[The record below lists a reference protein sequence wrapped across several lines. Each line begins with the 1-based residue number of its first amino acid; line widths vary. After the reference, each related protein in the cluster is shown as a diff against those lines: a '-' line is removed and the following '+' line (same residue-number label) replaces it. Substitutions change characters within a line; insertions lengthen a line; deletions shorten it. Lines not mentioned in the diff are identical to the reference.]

1 MWLVAGL
8 AVLASCAANPEA
20 EHTLADNGQGPGIT
34 RVTASS
40 PSRPSPAPPAEDRQR
55 ATYRIKF
62 VDTSDFDDQLGDR
75 LVEKYAMVVVRPVAP
90 FTVNQIPERLDKWLY
105 AVKQRGGKVELEEL
119 PPETLLAKRSVFSFL
134 VDFLIRAFD
143 LIRERVKY
151 DGTQD
156 YDVKIS
162 YRTDTGRV
170 ERLTFIR
177 RT

>member
-1 MWLVAGL
+1 VLSA
-8 AVLASCAANPEA
+8 LASCAANPEA
-20 EHTLADNGQGPGIT
+20 EHTLADNGQGSGIT
-34 RVTASS
+34 PVTASS
-40 PSRPSPAPPAEDRQR
+40 PPRPTPAHPAEDRQR

-62 VDTSDFDDQLGDR
+62 VDTSDFDGQLGDR
-75 LVEKYAMVVVRPVAP
+75 LLEKYAMVVVRPIAP
-90 FTVNQIPERLDKWLY
+90 FTVNKIPERLDKWFY

-151 DGTQD
+151 DGAQD
-156 YDVKIS
+156 YDVKIA

-170 ERLTFIR
+170 ERVTFIR
-177 RT
+177 RS